1 MSCMYI
7 VCMLIAPVREKVLS
21 KQRFTILLFLKA
33 QAGPD
38 LSSFCAGGRPQNFNE
53 DNERGKRIHFH
64 P

>member
-1 MSCMYI
+1 MHI
-7 VCMLIAPVREKVLS
+7 VSVREKVLS

-38 LSSFCAGGRPQNFNE
+38 LSSFCAGARPQNFNE
-53 DNERGKRIHFH
+53 DNEQGKRIHFH

>member
-1 MSCMYI
+1 MSCIYI
-7 VCMLIAPVREKVLS
+7 VCLLPPREKKVLS

-38 LSSFCAGGRPQNFNE
+38 LSSFCAGARPQNFNE